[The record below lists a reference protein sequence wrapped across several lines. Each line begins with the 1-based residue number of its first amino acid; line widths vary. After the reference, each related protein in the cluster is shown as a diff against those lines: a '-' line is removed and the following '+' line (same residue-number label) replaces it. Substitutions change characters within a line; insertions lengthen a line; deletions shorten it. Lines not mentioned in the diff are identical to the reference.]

1 MEARSLR
8 SSLSR
13 KARRAPRQAFLD
25 SDDLN
30 DLNLLMSHVRDSDVL
45 CLLQTAEVLLRP
57 FCILELNEAIVS
69 GVPIVALSIR
79 GKGYDFAD
87 MAMYMAWRRC
97 ELGLVG

>member
-1 MEARSLR
+1 MEARWVKGTMDRL
-8 SSLSR
+8 LGGG
-13 KARRAPRQAFLD
+13 AQQAFLD
-25 SDDLN
+25 SDNLN
-30 DLNLLMSHVRDSDVL
+30 DLNKLMSHVRDSDVL

-87 MAMYMAWRRC
+87 MATYTA
-97 ELGLVG
+97 